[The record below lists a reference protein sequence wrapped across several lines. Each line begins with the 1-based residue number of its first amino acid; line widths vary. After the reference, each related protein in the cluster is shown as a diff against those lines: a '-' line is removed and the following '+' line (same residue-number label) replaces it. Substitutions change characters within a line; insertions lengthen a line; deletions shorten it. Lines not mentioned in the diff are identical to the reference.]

1 MELATERVEKLLAL
15 LLLEN
20 LEGASQ
26 REKAIR
32 LNLAGFSNVEVAD
45 LLQTS
50 SQVVSQYLY
59 ESRKKG
65 KHSKSVKK
73 S

>member
-20 LEGASQ
+20 LEGVSQ

-32 LNLAGFSNVEVAD
+32 LNLAGFSNVEIAD

-65 KHSKSVKK
+65 KHAKSGKK